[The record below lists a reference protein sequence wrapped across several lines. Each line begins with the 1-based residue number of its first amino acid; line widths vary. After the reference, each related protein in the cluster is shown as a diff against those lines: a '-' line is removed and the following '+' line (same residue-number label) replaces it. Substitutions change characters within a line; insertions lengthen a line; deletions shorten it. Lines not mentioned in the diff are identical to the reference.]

1 MALSESAHGMWSSRL
16 MFILAAAGSAV
27 GLGNI
32 WRFPYVVGD
41 NGGGAFVI
49 VYLLCIF
56 LVGIPIMSSEILLG
70 RLGRQ
75 SPINTMKTVASS
87 SGASPG
93 WQIIGWMGAFVGFM
107 ILSFYAVIGDG

>member
-49 VYLLCIF
+49 VYLFCIF
-56 LVGIPIMSSEILLG
+56 LVGIPHHVIRDSPWAPGQTKPDKYHENSCGEFRRQFKGGKLSVG
-70 RLGRQ
+70 WVRLWD
-75 SPINTMKTVASS
+75 S
-87 SGASPG
+87 
-93 WQIIGWMGAFVGFM
+93 
-107 ILSFYAVIGDG
+107 